1 MLQYILGILG
11 CQINFLVRI
20 NSSYFS
26 VSIRK
31 PTLMVHTYISMLAV
45 LFLLAFTKVSA
56 FYDPATMVIS
66 RPHPRAAALRGR
78 SSLHMI
84 KFFRRWKRDT
94 MDIPSTSPTEPDL
107 PLDPESKK
115 WRAPQQ
121 ITTTSTNHFSR
132 HMTDDDKEAYVKM
145 VTDNKRFDRGGG
157 ADSRW
162 IINKNVGKPKKIRQ
176 ELPLEKEE
184 RERASRIPN
193 STIAN
198 ETGVPSESWSSILG
212 RRKAKGGTKDATFPS
227 RNLDEEAK
235 QAFVNMVTSQGRF
248 GAFKAVPSAEP
259 DDAVSDLEEDS
270 RDFDAIAVRDA
281 GVGDDSNFEEADTL
295 VDRELDDQAIALPT
309 AVSGVK
315 VRQPSAPPP
324 VLQLS
329 PLFPTLLPPRVPKT
343 PHLRMPPPPPPRHPT
358 SAPASRRQPSLS
370 SRSWPR
376 PTPPG
381 RRGRR
386 RGRGR
391 GLPPRRRR
399 RVSASRR
406 PGRGRD
412 SLRRGRGRGGRRK
425 GS

>member
-1 MLQYILGILG
+1 
-11 CQINFLVRI
+11 
-20 NSSYFS
+20 
-26 VSIRK
+26 
-31 PTLMVHTYISMLAV
+31 MVHTYISMLAV

-78 SSLHMI
+78 SSRHMI

-315 VRQPSAPPP
+315 VSSAFCPPSRAPAI
-324 VLQLS
+324 
-329 PLFPTLLPPRVPKT
+329 PTVPNT
-343 PHLRMPPPPPPRHPT
+343 PTTPSTENPTPSDASSSPT
-358 SAPASRRQPSLS
+358 SPSNLGARLEEAAVALEQELAKANAARKAREAERERARVAAEKKAASVRLEEARERQRLLEERERERREKERELIE
-370 SRSWPR
+370 REETVR
-376 PTPPG
+376 LAKEEK
-381 RRGRR
+381 R
-386 RGRGR
+386 
-391 GLPPRRRR
+391 
-399 RVSASRR
+399 
-406 PGRGRD
+406 
-412 SLRRGRGRGGRRK
+412 
-425 GS
+425 